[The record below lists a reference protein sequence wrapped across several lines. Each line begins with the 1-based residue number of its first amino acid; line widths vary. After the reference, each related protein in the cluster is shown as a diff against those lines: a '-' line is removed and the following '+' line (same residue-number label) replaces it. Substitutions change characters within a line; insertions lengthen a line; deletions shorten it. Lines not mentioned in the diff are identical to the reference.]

1 LFFKPSR
8 NSVTRREE
16 SHASAVDR
24 TVEPIAPVER
34 GAEAMIA
41 DGVAFG
47 AATSLSMIFVDPV
60 VVDFLRTIASVSY
73 RLALTISEQKIRI
86 MTYLGTSID
95 FIDGV

>member
-8 NSVTRREE
+8 NSITCREE

-47 AATSLSMIFVDPV
+47 AATGLSMIFVDPV